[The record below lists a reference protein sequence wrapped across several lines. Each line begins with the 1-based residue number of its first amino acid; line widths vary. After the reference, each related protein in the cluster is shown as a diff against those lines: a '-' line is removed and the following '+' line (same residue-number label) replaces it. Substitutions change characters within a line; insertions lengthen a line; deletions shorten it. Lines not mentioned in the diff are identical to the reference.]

1 MTKNEENLIAN
12 ESIRATNVRLVG
24 QDTTTIVPTYEAIRR
39 ARKVGLD
46 LVQIAVGD
54 IPICRIID
62 LDRHRFER
70 AKEQREAARR
80 QRELQVE
87 VKEIQ
92 LRPVTGDADI
102 AVKAKRSRQFLDDGN
117 KVRIVVRYRGRER
130 VHRDEGRRVV
140 ECFLAALG
148 EHKVD
153 SPLRDGDR
161 DATMVLSPVVSKA
174 DLAKSKDRRPVG

>member
-1 MTKNEENLIAN
+1 LTNDENLIAN
-12 ESIRATNVRLVG
+12 EDIRATSVRLVG
-24 QDTTTIVPTYEAIRR
+24 QGTTTIVPTQEAIRR
-39 ARKVGLD
+39 ARTAGLD

-54 IPICRIID
+54 IPVCRIID

-70 AKEQREAARR
+70 AKEQRDAARR

-92 LRPVTGDADI
+92 LRPVTGTADI

-140 ECFLAALG
+140 ETFLEALG

-161 DATMVLSPVVSKA
+161 DATMVLAPLVSKA
-174 DLAKSKDRRPVG
+174 DIARSKGGRPAG